1 MKVKTGSLQQRS
13 LKAIFPPLIA
23 LLCAGCV
30 SVVVREN
37 IVCESGF
44 RTAAAAA
51 AAFATDIQSQRRGN
65 AAAPNGILS
74 STWAAASGISSFL
87 TLLAA
92 RKERTVLSHQP
103 SNCSQLSFSW
113 DAEKACYSERITEGK
128 FIFLCSVIPSIKLVV
143 IFVIVYHQP
152 LVDIMGWV
160 SSLHA
165 NHGCHRSIVNRWKS
179 SDIISKGA
187 VHHQV
192 RLDRSVQD
200 TKILSTLYEIQI
212 FTCSFFKSLDRR
224 T

>member
-44 RTAAAAA
+44 RTAAAA
-51 AAFATDIQSQRRGN
+51 FATESEERQCSSAEWDPVKYLGCCQWDFLLPDSTGSSKRAYGTL
-65 AAAPNGILS
+65 APALE
-74 STWAAASGISSFL
+74 
-87 TLLAA
+87 LLAVIFFMRRWKSLLQWKNYR
-92 RKERTVLSHQP
+92 RKIH
-103 SNCSQLSFSW
+103 
-113 DAEKACYSERITEGK
+113 
-128 FIFLCSVIPSIKLVV
+128 FLCSVIPSIKLVV

>member
-1 MKVKTGSLQQRS
+1 MNFILVYPNLRWHWILPSFYWHFTNANPCTIFSSLRSQNQKLKVKTGSLQQRS

-23 LLCAGCV
+23 LLCAAGCV

-44 RTAAAAA
+44 RTAA

-128 FIFLCSVIPSIKLVV
+128 FIFCAQWFHP
-143 IFVIVYHQP
+143 
-152 LVDIMGWV
+152 
-160 SSLHA
+160 
-165 NHGCHRSIVNRWKS
+165 
-179 SDIISKGA
+179 
-187 VHHQV
+187 
-192 RLDRSVQD
+192 
-200 TKILSTLYEIQI
+200 
-212 FTCSFFKSLDRR
+212 
-224 T
+224 